1 MSISLEYGELRD
13 AATTVSDGIQPLSD
27 LLTELSDSVGTASD
41 GFQGQAA
48 SGLGEAL
55 TAWFQVAQTLGPI
68 MEAYASALMTVANEH
83 ITNEGGTVT
92 SYQRLTERLGG
103 GTLLG
108 GGQ

>member
-13 AATTVSDGIQPLSD
+13 AATTVSEGIQPLSD
-27 LLTELSDSVGTASD
+27 LLTELSDSIGTASD

-48 SGLGEAL
+48 TGLGEAL
-55 TAWFQVAQTLGPI
+55 TAWFQVARTLGPI
-68 MEAYASALMTVANEH
+68 MESYASALMTVANEH
-83 ITNEGGTVT
+83 VTNEGTQVS

-103 GTLLG
+103 GTQLG